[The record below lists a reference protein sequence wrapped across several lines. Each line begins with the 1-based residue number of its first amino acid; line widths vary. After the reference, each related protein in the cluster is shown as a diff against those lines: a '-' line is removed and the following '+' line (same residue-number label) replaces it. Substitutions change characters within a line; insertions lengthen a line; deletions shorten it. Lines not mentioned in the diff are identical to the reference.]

1 MACLPKPQL
10 SHCEMTLIIL
20 CTSWDCWEENMGK
33 FRVFSKQV
41 VIDNMHKVLRGPKGR
56 GRGSCYFAGEGGW
69 KGFSFLLVVN

>member
-1 MACLPKPQL
+1 MIKNNN
-10 SHCEMTLIIL
+10 I
-20 CTSWDCWEENMGK
+20 WEENMGK